1 MTVTE
6 GHGDRNQRQG
16 SDHMSGVIQEAHMM
30 FEELIDD
37 DGMRDALDVLRA
49 AIDAVLDAD
58 GAAGAAVQAE
68 RLAAAYGA
76 VYERLAE
83 QR

>member
-1 MTVTE
+1 
-6 GHGDRNQRQG
+6 
-16 SDHMSGVIQEAHMM
+16 MSGVIQEAHMM

-37 DGMRDALDVLRA
+37 EGMRDALDVLRA
-49 AIDAVLDAD
+49 AIDAVLDD
-58 GAAGAAVQAE
+58 GGAVAAVQAE

>member
-1 MTVTE
+1 
-6 GHGDRNQRQG
+6 
-16 SDHMSGVIQEAHMM
+16 MSGVIQEANMM

-37 DGMRDALDVLRA
+37 EGMRDALDVLRA
-49 AIDAVLDAD
+49 AIDAVLVGDN
-58 GAAGAAVQAE
+58 AAGAAVQAE

>member
-1 MTVTE
+1 
-6 GHGDRNQRQG
+6 
-16 SDHMSGVIQEAHMM
+16 MSGVIQEAHIM

-49 AIDAVLDAD
+49 AIDAVLDD
-58 GAAGAAVQAE
+58 GGAEAAVQAE

>member
-1 MTVTE
+1 
-6 GHGDRNQRQG
+6 
-16 SDHMSGVIQEAHMM
+16 MSGVIQEAHMM

-49 AIDAVLDAD
+49 AIDAVLDD
-58 GAAGAAVQAE
+58 GGAVTAVQAE

>member
-1 MTVTE
+1 
-6 GHGDRNQRQG
+6 
-16 SDHMSGVIQEAHMM
+16 MSGVIQEASMM
-30 FEELIDD
+30 FKELVDD
-37 DGMRDALDVLRA
+37 DGMRDALDGLRA
-49 AIDAVLDAD
+49 TIDDVLDD
-58 GAAGAAVQAE
+58 GGAGAAVQAE

>member
-1 MTVTE
+1 
-6 GHGDRNQRQG
+6 
-16 SDHMSGVIQEAHMM
+16 MSGVIQEAHMM
-30 FEELIDD
+30 FKELVDD

-49 AIDAVLDAD
+49 AIDDVLDD
-58 GAAGAAVQAE
+58 GGAGAAVQAE

>member
-1 MTVTE
+1 
-6 GHGDRNQRQG
+6 
-16 SDHMSGVIQEAHMM
+16 MSGVIQEAHMM

-37 DGMRDALDVLRA
+37 EGMRDALDVLRA
-49 AIDAVLDAD
+49 AIDAVLVGD
-58 GAAGAAVQAE
+58 GGAEAAVQAE

-76 VYERLAE
+76 VYERLAG